1 MVDDNVQARPQYGFN
16 SASIVYQA
24 PADGGETRYMMV
36 FQEKDAKR
44 VEPVRSGRPYFVN
57 WASEY
62 RSAFAHY
69 GGDAKTLLYLPKLET
84 STSTTSMPSPTA
96 ARRSTATRPA
106 RPRTTA

>member
-1 MVDDNVQARPQYGFN
+1 MRLPVAVMVDDNVQARPQYGFN

-36 FQEKDAKR
+36 FQEQDAKR

-69 GGDAKTLLYLPKLET
+69 GGDAKTLAVP
-84 STSTTSMPSPTA
+84 A
-96 ARRSTATRPA
+96 ADR
-106 RPRTTA
+106 